1 MADITEQ
8 FVIRHTTQA
17 DLLALE
23 WNGTYTHFRRLY
35 QEIYDS
41 SLRGEAILW
50 VLELPEV
57 GVIGQLF
64 VQLISSRK
72 ELADGIQR
80 AYIYA
85 FRIQPDYRGHGL
97 GGRLLSAVEYDLHQR
112 GFRIAVLNVSRENET
127 ARLFYQRQGYQVV
140 AAEPGQWSYLDNL
153 GRRCWVDE
161 PAWRMEKM
169 LEDDGRIRNI

>member
-1 MADITEQ
+1 MIDSIEQ
-8 FVIRHTTQA
+8 MVIRHPAQA

-23 WNGTYTHFRRLY
+23 WNGAYTHFRRLY
-35 QEIYDS
+35 QEIYES

-50 VLELPEV
+50 VLELPEA
-57 GVIGQLF
+57 GVVGQLF

-72 ELADGIQR
+72 ELADGSQR

-85 FRIQPDYRGHGL
+85 FRIQPDYRGYGL
-97 GGRLLSAVEYDLHQR
+97 GGRLLSAVEDDLCQR
-112 GFRIAVLNVSRENET
+112 SFRIAVLNVARNNEA
-127 ARLFYQRQGYQVV
+127 ARLFYHRQGYQVV

-169 LEDDGRIRNI
+169 LEDNGRIRDI

>member
-1 MADITEQ
+1 MIEGIEQ
-8 FVIRHTTQA
+8 IIIRHPTQA

-23 WNGTYTHFRRLY
+23 WNGMYTHFRRLY

-50 VLELPEV
+50 ILELPEA

-72 ELADGIQR
+72 ELADGSQR

-85 FRIQPDYRGHGL
+85 FRIQPDYRGYGL
-97 GGRLLSAVEYDLHQR
+97 GGRLLSAVENDLR
-112 GFRIAVLNVSRENET
+112 ERNFRIAVLNVARDNEA
-127 ARLFYQRQGYQVV
+127 ARLFYHRRGYEVV

-169 LEDDGRIRNI
+169 LTDDGRIRDI

>member
-1 MADITEQ
+1 MTDGIEQ
-8 FVIRHTTQA
+8 MVIRHPAQA

-23 WNGTYTHFRRLY
+23 WNGAYSHFRRLY
-35 QEIYDS
+35 QEIYQS

-50 VLELPEV
+50 VIELPEA

-72 ELADGIQR
+72 ELADGEMR

-85 FRIQPDYRGHGL
+85 FRIQSDYRSKGL
-97 GGRLLSAVEYDLHQR
+97 GAHLLSLVENDLIER
-112 GFRIAVLNVSRENET
+112 GFRIAVLNVARDNEG
-127 ARLFYQRQGYQVV
+127 ARLFYQRHGYQVV
-140 AAEPGQWSYLDNL
+140 AAEPGQWFYLDNL

-161 PAWRMEKM
+161 PAWRMEKF
-169 LEDDGRIRNI
+169 LVDNDRIKDL

>member
-1 MADITEQ
+1 MTDIIDQ
-8 FVIRHTTQA
+8 AVIRQVTYN
-17 DLLALE
+17 DLPALE
-23 WNGTYTHFRRLY
+23 WNGKYIHFRRLY
-35 QEIYDS
+35 QDIYES

-50 VLELPEV
+50 ILELPEA

-64 VQLISSRK
+64 VQLISSRT
-72 ELADGIQR
+72 ELADGETR

-85 FRIQPDYRGHGL
+85 FRIQPDYRGYGL
-97 GGRLLSAVEYDLHQR
+97 GAHLLNSIEDDLIQR
-112 GFRIAVLNVSRENET
+112 GFRVVVLNVARDNEA

-140 AAEPGQWSYLDNL
+140 ATEPGQWSYLDNQ

-169 LEDDGRIRNI
+169 LDGDDRIKDL

>member
-1 MADITEQ
+1 MIDGIEQ
-8 FVIRHTTQA
+8 VVIRHPTQA

-23 WNGTYTHFRRLY
+23 WNGAYTHFRRLY
-35 QEIYDS
+35 QDIYES

-50 VLELPEV
+50 VLELPEA

-72 ELADGIQR
+72 ELADGAQR

-85 FRIQPDYRGHGL
+85 FRVQPDYRGHGL
-97 GGRLLSAVEYDLHQR
+97 GGRLLDAVEDDLRQR
-112 GFRIAVLNVSRENET
+112 GFRIAVLNVARDNEE
-127 ARLFYQRQGYQVV
+127 ARLFYHRRGYQVV
-140 AAEPGQWSYLDNL
+140 AAEPGQWSYVDNL

-169 LEDDGRIRNI
+169 VDDDGRIREI